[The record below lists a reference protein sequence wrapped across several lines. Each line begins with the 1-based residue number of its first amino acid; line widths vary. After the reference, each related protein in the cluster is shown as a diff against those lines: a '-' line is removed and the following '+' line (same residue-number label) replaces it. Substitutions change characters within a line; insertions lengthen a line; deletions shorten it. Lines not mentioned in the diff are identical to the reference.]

1 MTIDAVVDLL
11 AGLTPGRILLVV
23 AVWIA
28 TMSLSTLIVA
38 AVVVRLPPRYFC
50 DDAKATPGAG
60 RPASRVLG
68 RIARNGLGLILVIA
82 GLLLSLPGVPGQGV
96 VTTLIGLLLIDFPG
110 RRRLERAL
118 LRRPG
123 VLPALNRLRARFGKP
138 PLSPPGS
145 P

>member
-28 TMSLSTLIVA
+28 TMSLSMLIVA

-50 DDAKATPGAG
+50 DDAKAPPGDG

-68 RIARNGLGLILVIA
+68 RIARNGLGLILVMA

-96 VTTLIGLLLIDFPG
+96 MTTLIGLLLIDFPG

-138 PLSPPGS
+138 PLSPPES